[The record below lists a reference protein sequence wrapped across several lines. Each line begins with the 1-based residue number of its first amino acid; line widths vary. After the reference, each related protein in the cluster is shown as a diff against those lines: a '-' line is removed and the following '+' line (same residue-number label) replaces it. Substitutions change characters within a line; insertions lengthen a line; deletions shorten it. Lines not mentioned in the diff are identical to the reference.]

1 MAIIRINAVITGR
14 VQGVFFRA
22 CTHDEAQRIGLSGW
36 VRNRVDGSVETELQ
50 GDEVEV
56 KRMLNWL
63 HKGSP
68 TSQVAKVTSR
78 QLAIIDGEKGFSI
91 RYS

>member
-1 MAIIRINAVITGR
+1 MALIRIHAVITGR

-22 CTHDEAQRIGLSGW
+22 CTSDEAQRNSLSGW

-50 GDEVEV
+50 GDEVDV

-68 TSQVAKVTSR
+68 MSQVAKVTSR
-78 QLAIIDGEKGFSI
+78 QLAVIDGEKGFSI